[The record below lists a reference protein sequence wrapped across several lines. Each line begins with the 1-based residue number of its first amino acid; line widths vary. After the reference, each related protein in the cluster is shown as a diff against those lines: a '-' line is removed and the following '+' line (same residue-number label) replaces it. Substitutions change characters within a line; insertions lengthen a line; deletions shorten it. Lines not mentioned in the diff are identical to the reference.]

1 MCFLEFWKFGEVRSD
16 AKAVRLRLLFL
27 VLLSYEASSRLS
39 GPENRNLLKPSSQ
52 EPSKIKRKHLTSFVR
67 YVTGENCFFWKGFF
81 NFLLVTIFRW
91 RSRFWN
97 HLDFD
102 EFRCLINWSER
113 TISLQTWRD
122 VSFASK
128 CRNWIK
134 KRAQWS
140 KLKITDQKRAQWS
153 KGERN

>member
-27 VLLSYEASSRLS
+27 VLVSYEASSRLS

-81 NFLLVTIFRW
+81 LFFACYDLSMAKQVLKPF
-91 RSRFWN
+91 RFW
-97 HLDFD
+97 
-102 EFRCLINWSER
+102 RVQVSNWSAR
-113 TISLQTWRD
+113 TISLQTCRD

-140 KLKITDQKRAQWS
+140 KLKITDQKHAQWS